1 MTLKINDLNKLSG
14 TEKNNLTFFLFCEIF
29 ESCQPHR
36 MLFQRSNNSLMKQPM
51 QTL

>member
-29 ESCQPHR
+29 ESW
-36 MLFQRSNNSLMKQPM
+36 MNVKNG
-51 QTL
+51 QTLFK